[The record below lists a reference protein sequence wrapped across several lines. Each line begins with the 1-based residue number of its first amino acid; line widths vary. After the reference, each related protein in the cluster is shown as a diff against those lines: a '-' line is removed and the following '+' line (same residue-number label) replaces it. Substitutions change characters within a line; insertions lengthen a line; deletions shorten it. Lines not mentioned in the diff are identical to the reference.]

1 MNLLA
6 GTNSDVGW
14 ELPECLDATAP
25 GPPISFRWWHIRLCG
40 RTNRCT
46 IESRGIATATCG
58 FTPRVGALLH
68 SETTDSSRIG
78 VRRAEGL
85 HMRSKFKRILAVIGL
100 TGLLAAPAG
109 AAWAEDPV
117 TIPSGTNIVDNASV
131 LGGRKAEVQEAITKL
146 LEDHKYNLYVVTVDS
161 FTNPTDPAAWA
172 QEVATNKG
180 MGRADAILAIA
191 EEGKFYFALNS
202 TSSIK
207 SKQSAISQNAVTA
220 NLAGG
225 KKDYAQA
232 AIDTA
237 AAIGDAAGGG
247 SGNVPSEN
255 GAGTA
260 ILVGTGV
267 LAAGGAGAYLYLRNK
282 RKKAGQASSASY
294 GPQGAELDPLASLSV
309 EELRR
314 KSGSLLIEADDA
326 IKSSEQ
332 ELMFAQAQYGDSAVG
347 NFTKA
352 LEEAKGHMSESFKL
366 QQQLD
371 DHIPD
376 TEEQQRSWLG
386 EIIRRSEA
394 ALASLQ
400 EQKADFDSLR
410 ELEKNAPQALAT
422 VKAGAREA
430 DAKIAN
436 AEQSLTTLRSK
447 YADSALVQVADNI
460 TQAKERL
467 AFVQNATATAE
478 QKLAEGEASL
488 AAVAVRASEESLH
501 QTNVLLD
508 AISKVSTS
516 LDEARNGLEA
526 AVVDTSQDLAQA
538 RAMIQSGAHPE
549 LAGPVAGVESALGQ
563 VKAEIQ
569 GGKIDPIATLQRVET
584 AHQALDQALTGI
596 RDQQEQA
603 RRAQASLQQTIMSAQ
618 AQISATSDYITARRG
633 GVGTEARTRLAESQR
648 NLDYALSISRND
660 PVTALTYAQQA
671 HALAAQAAHLAQAD
685 VDNFGGYANQGY
697 GGGGMFGGGGG
708 GGLGGAI
715 LGGILINS
723 ILNGGSGG
731 GWGGGHSDGGGWG
744 GDGGG
749 GGDFGGGDFGGGD
762 SGSF

>member
-1 MNLLA
+1 
-6 GTNSDVGW
+6 
-14 ELPECLDATAP
+14 
-25 GPPISFRWWHIRLCG
+25 
-40 RTNRCT
+40 
-46 IESRGIATATCG
+46 
-58 FTPRVGALLH
+58 
-68 SETTDSSRIG
+68 
-78 VRRAEGL
+78 
-85 HMRSKFKRILAVIGL
+85 MRSKFKRILAVIGL
-100 TGLLAAPAG
+100 TGLLAVPAG
-109 AAWAEDPV
+109 AAWAEPPV
-117 TIPSGTNIVDNASV
+117 TIPSGTNIVDNANV
-131 LGGRKAEVQEAITKL
+131 LGSRKGEVQNAIQTL
-146 LEDHKYNLYVVTVDS
+146 LKDHKYNLYVVTVNS
-161 FTNPTDPAAWA
+161 FDNPSKPEDWGKA
-172 QEVATNKG
+172 VATQKS
-180 MGRADAILAIA
+180 MGKADVLLAISTA
-191 EEGKFYFALNS
+191 GQFYFA
-202 TSSIK
+202 TDSSSAIR
-207 SKQSAISQNAVTA
+207 SKQSNISQNAVTA

-225 KKDYAQA
+225 KKDFAQA

-247 SGNVPSEN
+247 SGNVPSGD
-255 GAGTA
+255 GAGA
-260 ILVGTGV
+260 AVLVGTGV
-267 LAAGGAGAYLYLRNK
+267 VAAGGAGAYLYFRNK
-282 RKKAGQASSASY
+282 RKKAASASSASY
-294 GPQGAELDPLASLSV
+294 GPQGAELDPLASLSI

-314 KSGSLLIEADDA
+314 KSGSLIIEADDA

-332 ELMFAQAQYGDSAVG
+332 ELGFAEAQYGDAAVG

-352 LEEAKGHMSESFKL
+352 LAEAKAHMSESFKL

-394 ALASLQ
+394 ALGSLQ

-410 ELEKNAPQALAT
+410 ELEKNAPQALAAIS
-422 VKAGAREA
+422 AGAHEA
-430 DAKIAN
+430 DAKIAS
-436 AEQSLTTLRSK
+436 AEQSLTALRAK
-447 YADSALVQVADNI
+447 YADTALVQVADNI

-467 AFVQNATATAE
+467 AFVQNATATAQE
-478 QKLAEGEASL
+478 KLTAGEGSL

-508 AISKVSTS
+508 AIVKVSAS

-526 AVVDTSQDLAQA
+526 AVVETSQDLAQA
-538 RAMIQSGAHPE
+538 KAMIQSGEHPE
-549 LAGPVAGVESALGQ
+549 LAGPVAGVEAALGQ

-584 AHQALDQALTGI
+584 AHQALDQSLTGI
-596 RDQQEQA
+596 RNQQDQA

-671 HALAAQAAHLAQAD
+671 HALAAQAAQLAQAD
-685 VDNFGGYANQGY
+685 VDNFGGYANQGF
-697 GGGGMFGGGGG
+697 GGGGMFGGRGGGG

-731 GWGGGHSDGGGWG
+731 GWGGGHSDGGSWG
-744 GDGGG
+744 GDSGG

>member
-1 MNLLA
+1 
-6 GTNSDVGW
+6 
-14 ELPECLDATAP
+14 
-25 GPPISFRWWHIRLCG
+25 
-40 RTNRCT
+40 
-46 IESRGIATATCG
+46 
-58 FTPRVGALLH
+58 
-68 SETTDSSRIG
+68 
-78 VRRAEGL
+78 
-85 HMRSKFKRILAVIGL
+85 MRSKFKRILAVIGL
-100 TGLLAAPAG
+100 TGLLAVPAG

-117 TIPSGTNIVDNASV
+117 TIPPGTNIVDNAKV
-131 LGGRKAEVQEAITKL
+131 LGGRSGEVQEAIQKL
-146 LEDHKYNLYVVTVDS
+146 LKDHKYNLYVVTVDT
-161 FTNPTDPAAWA
+161 FTNPTVPADWA
-172 QEVATNKG
+172 AAVATNKG
-180 MGRADAILAIA
+180 MGRSDAVLAIA
-191 EEGKFYFALNS
+191 KDDGKFSFVLNS
-202 TSSIK
+202 ASPIK
-207 SKQSAISQNAVTA
+207 SKQGAISQNAVTA

-225 KKDYAQA
+225 KRDFAQA

-237 AAIGDAAGGG
+237 GAIGDAAGGG
-247 SGNVPSEN
+247 SGNVPSGD
-255 GAGTA
+255 GAGA
-260 ILVGTGV
+260 AVLVGTGV
-267 LAAGGAGAYLYLRNK
+267 VAAGGAGAYLYFRNK
-282 RKKAGQASSASY
+282 RKKAAQASSASY
-294 GPQGAELDPLASLSV
+294 GPQGAELDPLASLSI

-314 KSGSLLIEADDA
+314 KSGSLIIEADDA

-332 ELMFAQAQYGDSAVG
+332 ELGFAEAQYGDAAVG

-352 LEEAKGHMSESFKL
+352 LAEAKAHMSESFKL

-394 ALASLQ
+394 ALGSLQ

-410 ELEKNAPQALAT
+410 ELEKNAPQALAAIS
-422 VKAGAREA
+422 AGAHEA
-430 DAKIAN
+430 DAKIAS
-436 AEQSLTTLRSK
+436 AEQSLTALRAK

-467 AFVQNATATAE
+467 AFVQNATATAQE
-478 QKLAEGEASL
+478 KLTAGEGSL

-508 AISKVSTS
+508 AIAKVSTS

-526 AVVDTSQDLAQA
+526 AVVETSQDLAQA
-538 RAMIQSGAHPE
+538 KAMIQSGEHPE
-549 LAGPVAGVESALGQ
+549 LAGPVAGVEAALGQ

-584 AHQALDQALTGI
+584 AHQALDQSLTGI
-596 RDQQEQA
+596 RNQQDQA

-671 HALAAQAAHLAQAD
+671 HALAAQAAQLAQAD
-685 VDNFGGYANQGY
+685 VDNFGGYANQGF
-697 GGGGMFGGGGG
+697 GGGGMFGGRGGGG

-744 GDGGG
+744 GDSG

>member
-1 MNLLA
+1 
-6 GTNSDVGW
+6 
-14 ELPECLDATAP
+14 
-25 GPPISFRWWHIRLCG
+25 
-40 RTNRCT
+40 
-46 IESRGIATATCG
+46 
-58 FTPRVGALLH
+58 
-68 SETTDSSRIG
+68 
-78 VRRAEGL
+78 
-85 HMRSKFKRILAVIGL
+85 MRSKFKRILAVIGL
-100 TGLLAAPAG
+100 TGLLAVPAG
-109 AAWAEDPV
+109 AAWAEPPVTLDPV
-117 TIPSGTNIVDNASV
+117 TKIVDSAGV
-131 LGGRKAEVQEAITKL
+131 LGGDKAKVEAAIKKL
-146 LEDHKYNLYVVTVDS
+146 GTDHSTVLHVVTVKKFES
-161 FTNPTDPAAWA
+161 PNEREAWTDQVAEQAGLGSNA
-172 QEVATNKG
+172 LIFAVATDTRQYNLNKG
-180 MGRADAILAIA
+180 GSKITTAQI
-191 EEGKFYFALNS
+191 EN
-202 TSSIK
+202 IK
-207 SKQSAISQNAVTA
+207 SKAIGPQLA
-220 NLAGG
+220 NGN
-225 KKDYAQA
+225 YAQA
-232 AIDTA
+232 AIDAA

-247 SGNVPSEN
+247 SGNVPGD

-260 ILVGTGV
+260 VLVGTGV
-267 LAAGGAGAYLYLRNK
+267 VAVGGAGAYLYFRNK
-282 RKKAGQASSASY
+282 RKKAAQASSASY
-294 GPQGAELDPLASLSV
+294 GPQGQELDPLASLSV

-314 KSGSLLIEADDA
+314 KSGSLIIEADDA

-332 ELMFAQAQYGDSAVG
+332 ELGFAQAQYGDAAIG

-352 LEEAKGHMSESFKL
+352 LAEAKGHMSESFKL

-410 ELEKNAPQALAT
+410 ELEKNAPQALAA
-422 VKAGAREA
+422 VSAGAQEA
-430 DAKIAN
+430 DAKIAS
-436 AEQSLTTLRSK
+436 AEQSLTALRAK
-447 YADSALVQVADNI
+447 YADSALVQVSDNI

-467 AFVQNATATAE
+467 AFVQNAEAAAQE
-478 QKLAEGEASL
+478 KLSAGEASL

-508 AISKVSTS
+508 AIAKVSSS

-526 AVVDTSQDLAQA
+526 AVVETSQDLAQA
-538 RAMIQSGAHPE
+538 KAMIQSGAHPE
-549 LAGPVAGVESALGQ
+549 LAGPVAGVEAALGQ

-569 GGKIDPIATLQRVET
+569 GGKIDPIATLDRVES

-603 RRAQASLQQTIMSAQ
+603 RRAQASLQQTIMAAQ

-671 HALAAQAAHLAQAD
+671 HALAAQAAQLAQAD

-723 ILNGGSGG
+723 ILNGGGGG

-744 GDGGG
+744 GGDSG
-749 GGDFGGGDFGGGD
+749 GGDFGGGWGGD
-762 SGSF
+762 SGGGGDF

>member
-1 MNLLA
+1 
-6 GTNSDVGW
+6 
-14 ELPECLDATAP
+14 
-25 GPPISFRWWHIRLCG
+25 
-40 RTNRCT
+40 
-46 IESRGIATATCG
+46 
-58 FTPRVGALLH
+58 
-68 SETTDSSRIG
+68 
-78 VRRAEGL
+78 
-85 HMRSKFKRILAVIGL
+85 MRSKFKRILAVIGL
-100 TGLLAAPAG
+100 AGLLAVPAG

-117 TIPSGTNIVDNASV
+117 TIPSGTNIVDNANV
-131 LGGRKAEVQEAITKL
+131 LGSRKGEVQDAIQKL
-146 LEDHKYNLYVVTVDS
+146 LKDHKYNLYVVTVKS
-161 FTNPTDPAAWA
+161 FENPSDPAAWSNAVA
-172 QEVATNKG
+172 QAKG
-180 MGRADAILAIA
+180 MGKADVILAIA
-191 EEGKFYFALNS
+191 TDQGKYYFSPNS
-202 TSSIK
+202 A
-207 SKQSAISQNAVTA
+207 SAIYSKRSNITQNAIVA

-225 KKDYAQA
+225 KKDFAQA

-237 AAIGDAAGGG
+237 SAVGDAAGGG
-247 SGNVPSEN
+247 SGNVSS
-255 GAGTA
+255 GAGA
-260 ILVGTGV
+260 GAGVLVGAGV
-267 LAAGGAGAYLYLRNK
+267 VVAGGGAYLYYRNR
-282 RKKAGQASSASY
+282 RKKAAGQAASSGSY

-332 ELMFAQAQYGDSAVG
+332 ELGFAQAQYGDAAVG

-352 LEEAKGHMSESFKL
+352 LAEAKAHMTESFKL

-376 TEEQQRSWLG
+376 TEEQQRTWLG

-410 ELEKNAPQALAT
+410 ELEKNAPQALAA
-422 VKAGAREA
+422 VNAGAREA
-430 DAKIAN
+430 DAKIAS
-436 AEQSLTTLRSK
+436 AEQSLAGMRSK
-447 YADSALVQVADNI
+447 YADSALSQVADNI
-460 TQAKERL
+460 VQAKERL
-467 AFVQNATATAE
+467 AFVQNASQTAQ
-478 QKLAEGEASL
+478 QKLGEGEASL
-488 AAVAVRASEESLH
+488 AAVAVRAAEESLH

-508 AISKVSTS
+508 AISKVAAN
-516 LDEARNGLEA
+516 LDEARNGLET

-538 RAMIQSGAHPE
+538 KAMIQSGAHAE
-549 LAGPVAGVESALGQ
+549 LAGPVAAVEAALAQ
-563 VKAEIQ
+563 VKSEIQ

-584 AHQALDQALTGI
+584 AHQSLDQALTGI

-648 NLDYALSISRND
+648 NLDYALSIARTD

-671 HALAAQAAHLAQAD
+671 HALAAQAAQLAQAD
-685 VDNFGGYANQGY
+685 VEHFDGYANQGF
-697 GGGGMFGGGGG
+697 GRGGMFGGGGG

-723 ILNGGSGG
+723 ILNGGHG
-731 GWGGGHSDGGGWG
+731 GWGGGGGGGGW

-749 GGDFGGGDFGGGD
+749 GGLGGGDGGFGGGDFGGGD

>member
-1 MNLLA
+1 
-6 GTNSDVGW
+6 
-14 ELPECLDATAP
+14 
-25 GPPISFRWWHIRLCG
+25 
-40 RTNRCT
+40 
-46 IESRGIATATCG
+46 
-58 FTPRVGALLH
+58 
-68 SETTDSSRIG
+68 
-78 VRRAEGL
+78 
-85 HMRSKFKRILAVIGL
+85 MRSKFKRILAVIGL
-100 TGLLAAPAG
+100 AGLLAVPAG

-117 TIPSGTNIVDNASV
+117 TIPSGTNIVDNANV
-131 LGGRKAEVQEAITKL
+131 LGSRKGEVQDAIQKL
-146 LEDHKYNLYVVTVDS
+146 LKDHKYNLYVVTVKS
-161 FTNPTDPAAWA
+161 FENPSDPAAWSNAVA
-172 QEVATNKG
+172 QAKG
-180 MGRADAILAIA
+180 MGKADVILAIA
-191 EEGKFYFALNS
+191 TDQGKYYFSPNS
-202 TSSIK
+202 A
-207 SKQSAISQNAVTA
+207 SAIYSKRSNITQNAIVA

-225 KKDYAQA
+225 KKDFAQA

-237 AAIGDAAGGG
+237 SAVGDAAGGG
-247 SGNVPSEN
+247 SGNVSS
-255 GAGTA
+255 GAGA
-260 ILVGTGV
+260 GAGVLVGAGV
-267 LAAGGAGAYLYLRNK
+267 VVAGGGAYLYYRNR
-282 RKKAGQASSASY
+282 RKKAAAGQAASSGSY

-332 ELMFAQAQYGDSAVG
+332 ELGFAQAQYGDAAVG

-352 LEEAKGHMSESFKL
+352 LAEAKAHMTESFKL

-376 TEEQQRSWLG
+376 TEEQQRTWLG

-410 ELEKNAPQALAT
+410 ELEKNAPQALAA
-422 VKAGAREA
+422 VNAGAREA
-430 DAKIAN
+430 DAKIAS
-436 AEQSLTTLRSK
+436 AEQSLAGMRSK
-447 YADSALVQVADNI
+447 YADSALSQVADNI
-460 TQAKERL
+460 VQAKERL
-467 AFVQNATATAE
+467 AFVQNASQTAQ
-478 QKLAEGEASL
+478 QKLGEGEASL
-488 AAVAVRASEESLH
+488 AAVAVRAAEESLH

-508 AISKVSTS
+508 AISKVAAN
-516 LDEARNGLEA
+516 LDEARNGLET

-538 RAMIQSGAHPE
+538 KAMIQSGAHAE
-549 LAGPVAGVESALGQ
+549 LAGPVAAVEAALAQ
-563 VKAEIQ
+563 VKSEIQ

-584 AHQALDQALTGI
+584 AHQSLDQALTGI

-648 NLDYALSISRND
+648 NLDYALSIARTD

-671 HALAAQAAHLAQAD
+671 HALAAQAAQLAQAD
-685 VDNFGGYANQGY
+685 VEHFDGYANQGF
-697 GGGGMFGGGGG
+697 GRGGMFGGGGG

-723 ILNGGSGG
+723 ILNGGHG
-731 GWGGGHSDGGGWG
+731 GWGGGGGW

-749 GGDFGGGDFGGGD
+749 GGFGGGDGGFGGGDFGGGD

>member
-1 MNLLA
+1 
-6 GTNSDVGW
+6 
-14 ELPECLDATAP
+14 
-25 GPPISFRWWHIRLCG
+25 
-40 RTNRCT
+40 
-46 IESRGIATATCG
+46 
-58 FTPRVGALLH
+58 
-68 SETTDSSRIG
+68 
-78 VRRAEGL
+78 
-85 HMRSKFKRILAVIGL
+85 MRSKFKRILAVIGL
-100 TGLLAAPAG
+100 TGVLAAPAG
-109 AAWAEDPV
+109 VAWAEDPV
-117 TIPSGTNIVDNASV
+117 TIPPGTNIVDNANV
-131 LGGRKAEVQEAITKL
+131 LGGRKGEVQDAVQKL
-146 LEDHKYNLYVVTVDS
+146 LKDDKYNLYVVTVDS
-161 FTNPTDPAAWA
+161 FSNPSDPAAWA
-172 QEVATNKG
+172 QEVATKKG

-191 EEGKFYFALNS
+191 EEGKFYFAVNS
-202 TSSIK
+202 ASPIK
-207 SKQSAISQNAVTA
+207 SKQPAISQNAVTA

-237 AAIGDAAGGG
+237 KAIGDAARGG
-247 SGNVPSEN
+247 SGTVPSGD
-255 GAGTA
+255 GAGA
-260 ILVGTGV
+260 AVLVGAGV
-267 LAAGGAGAYLYLRNK
+267 LAAGGAGAYLYFRNR

-309 EELRR
+309 EDLRR

-352 LEEAKGHMSESFKL
+352 LQEAKGHMSESFKL

-422 VKAGAREA
+422 VQAGAQEA
-430 DAKIAN
+430 DAKIAK
-436 AEQSLTTLRSK
+436 AEQSLTALRSK

-478 QKLAEGEASL
+478 QKLADGEASL

-516 LDEARNGLEA
+516 LDEARQGLEA

-563 VKAEIQ
+563 VKAEMQ

-671 HALAAQAAHLAQAD
+671 HALAAQAAQLAQAD
-685 VDNFGGYANQGY
+685 VENFDGYANQGY
-697 GGGGMFGGGGG
+697 GRGGMFGGGGG

-731 GWGGGHSDGGGWG
+731 GWGGGHNDGGGWG
-744 GDGGG
+744 GGDSGGFG

>member
-1 MNLLA
+1 MLK
-6 GTNSDVGW
+6 
-14 ELPECLDATAP
+14 
-25 GPPISFRWWHIRLCG
+25 
-40 RTNRCT
+40 
-46 IESRGIATATCG
+46 
-58 FTPRVGALLH
+58 RV
-68 SETTDSSRIG
+68 
-78 VRRAEGL
+78 
-85 HMRSKFKRILAVIGL
+85 LAVIGL
-100 TGLLAAPAG
+100 AGMLALPAT
-109 AAWAEDPV
+109 AAWAESPV
-117 TIPSGTNIVDNASV
+117 SIPSGVNIVDDAKV
-131 LGGRKAEVQEAITKL
+131 LGGRQGEVQEAIQKL
-146 LEDHKYNLYVVTVDS
+146 LKDHKYNLYVVTVSSFDS
-161 FTNPTDPAAWA
+161 PSDPKAWGKA
-172 QEVATNKG
+172 VADKKG
-180 MGRADAILAIA
+180 MGRADVLLAISTA
-191 EEGKFYFALNS
+191 GQYYFAPDS
-202 TSSIK
+202 A
-207 SKQSAISQNAVTA
+207 SAIASKTSNITQNAIVA

-237 AAIGDAAGGG
+237 AAVGDAAGGG
-247 SGNVPSEN
+247 SGNVPSGD

-260 ILVGTGV
+260 VLVGVGV
-267 LAAGGAGAYLYLRNK
+267 LAAGGAGTYLYLRNR
-282 RKKAGQASSASY
+282 RKKAALASSASY
-294 GPQGAELDPLASLSV
+294 GPQGAERDPLASLSV

-332 ELMFAQAQYGDSAVG
+332 ELGFAEAQYGEAAVG

-352 LEEAKGHMSESFKL
+352 LQEAKAHMSESFKL

-376 TEEQQRSWLG
+376 TEEQQRTWLG

-410 ELEKNAPQALAT
+410 ELEKKAPQALAA
-422 VKAGAREA
+422 VDSGAA
-430 DAKIAN
+430 DAESKIAK
-436 AEQSLTTLRSK
+436 ADQTLLDLRGK
-447 YADSALVQVADNI
+447 YAESALVQVADNI

-467 AFVQNATATAE
+467 AFVQNASTTARE
-478 QKLAEGEASL
+478 KLAAGEGSL
-488 AAVAVRASEESLH
+488 AAVAVRAAEESLH
-501 QTNVLLD
+501 QTHVLVD
-508 AISKVSTS
+508 AISKVAGS
-516 LDEARNGLEA
+516 LDDARRGLEA

-538 RAMIQSGAHPE
+538 KAMIQSGAHPE
-549 LAGPVAGVESALGQ
+549 LTGPVAGVEAALAR
-563 VKAEIQ
+563 VKDEIH
-569 GGKIDPIATLQRVET
+569 GGKIDPIATLERVET
-584 AHQALDQALTGI
+584 AHQALDKALSGI

-603 RRAQASLQQTIMSAQ
+603 RRAQASLQQSIMSAQ

-633 GVGTEARTRLAESQR
+633 GVGTEARTRLAEAQR

-671 HALAAQAAHLAQAD
+671 HALAAQAAQLAQSD

-697 GGGGMFGGGGG
+697 GRGGMFGGGGG

-744 GDGGG
+744 GDSGGDFG

>member
-1 MNLLA
+1 MLK
-6 GTNSDVGW
+6 
-14 ELPECLDATAP
+14 
-25 GPPISFRWWHIRLCG
+25 
-40 RTNRCT
+40 
-46 IESRGIATATCG
+46 
-58 FTPRVGALLH
+58 RV
-68 SETTDSSRIG
+68 
-78 VRRAEGL
+78 
-85 HMRSKFKRILAVIGL
+85 LAVVGMA
-100 TGLLAAPAG
+100 GVLALPAT

-117 TIPSGTNIVDNASV
+117 TIPSGQNIVDNANA
-131 LGGRKAEVQEAITKL
+131 LGNRKGEVQEAIQKL
-146 LEDHKYNLYVVTVDS
+146 LKDHKYNLYVVTVPS
-161 FTNPTDPAAWA
+161 FTNPSNPKDWGR
-172 QEVATNKG
+172 EVAEAKS
-180 MGRADAILAIA
+180 MGRADALLAIA
-191 EEGKFYFALNS
+191 TNGNYYFALDSKS
-202 TSSIK
+202 TIY
-207 SKQSAISQNAVTA
+207 SKQSTISQNAITA

-247 SGNVPSEN
+247 KGTVPSGG

-260 ILVGTGV
+260 VLVGAGV
-267 LAAGGAGAYLYLRNK
+267 VAAGGAGTYLYLRNR
-282 RKKAGQASSASY
+282 RKKGQGQAAVGAGYS
-294 GPQGAELDPLASLSV
+294 PEQGQPDPLSTMSV

-332 ELMFAQAQYGDSAVG
+332 ELGFAQAQYGDAAVG

-352 LEEAKGHMSESFKL
+352 LQEAKGHMTESFKL

-394 ALASLQ
+394 ALASLR

-410 ELEKNAPQALAT
+410 ELEKNAPQALAAVGT
-422 VKAGAREA
+422 GAREA
-430 DAKIAN
+430 EAKIAN
-436 AEQSLTTLRSK
+436 AEQSLEGLRSK
-447 YADSALVQVADNI
+447 YSDSALAQVSDNI
-460 TQAKERL
+460 GQAKERL
-467 AFVQNATATAE
+467 AFVHNAEKVATE
-478 QKLAEGEASL
+478 KLASGEGSL
-488 AAVAVRASEESLH
+488 AAVAVRAAEESLH

-508 AISKVSTS
+508 AIAKVAGS
-516 LDEARNGLEA
+516 LDEARNSLES

-538 RAMIQSGAHPE
+538 KAMIQSGAHPE
-549 LAGPVAGVESALGQ
+549 LAGPVAGVEAALGQ
-563 VKAEIQ
+563 VKAELQ
-569 GGKIDPIATLQRVET
+569 AGKIDPIATLDKVEK
-584 AHQALDQALTGI
+584 AHQTLDQSLSGI

-603 RRAQASLQQTIMSAQ
+603 RRAQASLQQTIMAAQ

-633 GVGTEARTRLAESQR
+633 GVGTEARTRLAEAQR

-671 HALAAQAAHLAQAD
+671 HALAAQAAQVAQSD
-685 VDNFGGYANQGY
+685 VEQFGGYANQGY
-697 GGGGMFGGGGG
+697 NSGGMFGGGGGG

-723 ILNGGSGG
+723 IFNSGGG
-731 GWGGGHSDGGGWG
+731 GWGGGHNDGG
-744 GDGGG
+744 GDGGFFG
-749 GGDFGGGDFGGGD
+749 GGDSGGGWDGGGGDFGGGD